1 MRRPPESMP
10 ALLAVVLGG
19 MGILFGLLGSLI
31 SLLKLPMRS
40 GQGWMFLPI
49 GAALLLAGAG
59 CALEDRRRRRLRE
72 RLLREGT
79 PVPGT
84 LVSMRRHWLITWNA
98 SAFNNWPGKSS
109 PWSLTC
115 RYSWQGKDYLLR
127 TGFLWARPAPERS
140 APVVYLDPDNPRRA
154 VVDPETITLT
164 L

>member
-59 CALEDRRRRRLRE
+59 CALEDRRRRRLRA

-84 LVSMRRHWLITWNA
+84 LVAMRRHWLITWNA
-98 SAFNNWPGKSS
+98 SAFNNWPGKGPS
-109 PWSLTC
+109 PAGTAGRGRTTC
-115 RYSWQGKDYLLR
+115 CAPAFCG
-127 TGFLWARPAPERS
+127 PAPPRS
-140 APVVYLDPDNPRRA
+140 AAPLWSTWTRTTPGGRWWMRR
-154 VVDPETITLT
+154 PSP
-164 L
+164 